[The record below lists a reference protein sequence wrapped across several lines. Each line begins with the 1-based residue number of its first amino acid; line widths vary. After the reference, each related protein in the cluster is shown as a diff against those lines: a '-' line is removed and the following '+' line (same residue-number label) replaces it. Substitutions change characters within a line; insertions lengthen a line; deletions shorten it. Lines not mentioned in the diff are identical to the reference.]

1 MEETEISHFLHILVR
16 MGEALQNSGAEVF
29 RVEDTLN
36 RIAIAYGAE
45 DVNVFVITSSIV
57 VTLTMPSLPPQ
68 TETRRLRHAASNDLL
83 TLEKLNALSR
93 RICTAPPSIEEFQR
107 QLNAIL
113 AQHPDPRLHLAGSV
127 LAASSFAIFFGG
139 NLWDGLLAGVDG
151 GRYDSMANGVE
162 ITEERAQKY
171 DFSDPYCYI
180 RTAIIVKSDDDSINS
195 FEDLNGKTTA
205 NTISSTYATLAE
217 SYGAKTTGVDD
228 LNQTIELLLNGR
240 VDATLNAEVTYF
252 DYLKEHPDANIKI
265 AALTNDAS
273 QVAFPVR
280 KGDETAPLR
289 EALNQ
294 AINELREDGTI
305 AEISEKYFGT
315 DLSQAPSAN

>member
-1 MEETEISHFLHILVR
+1 MKLK
-16 MGEALQNSGAEVF
+16 AL
-29 RVEDTLN
+29 T
-36 RIAIAYGAE
+36 
-45 DVNVFVITSSIV
+45 
-57 VTLTMPSLPPQ
+57 
-68 TETRRLRHAASNDLL
+68 AA
-83 TLEKLNALSR
+83 
-93 RICTAPPSIEEFQR
+93 
-107 QLNAIL
+107 
-113 AQHPDPRLHLAGSV
+113 V
-127 LAASSFAIFFGG
+127 LAAALLSACGSSAASSAAPAADTSSETAASADNSGDLLAQIQQSGEIVFGTEG
-139 NLWDGLLAGVDG
+139 TWSPWTYHDENDQLVGFDIEVAQKVAEKLGVKATFVEGEWDGLLAGVDG

-180 RTAIIVKSDDDSINS
+180 RTAIIVKSDDDSISS

-280 KGDETAPLR
+280 KGDETATLR

>member
-36 RIAIAYGAE
+36 RIAVAYGAE

-265 AALTNDAS
+265 AALTNYAS

-280 KGDETAPLR
+280 KGDETATLR

>member
-1 MEETEISHFLHILVR
+1 MKLK
-16 MGEALQNSGAEVF
+16 AL
-29 RVEDTLN
+29 T
-36 RIAIAYGAE
+36 
-45 DVNVFVITSSIV
+45 
-57 VTLTMPSLPPQ
+57 
-68 TETRRLRHAASNDLL
+68 AA
-83 TLEKLNALSR
+83 
-93 RICTAPPSIEEFQR
+93 
-107 QLNAIL
+107 
-113 AQHPDPRLHLAGSV
+113 V
-127 LAASSFAIFFGG
+127 LAAALLSACGSSAASSAAPAADTSSETAASADNSGDLLAQIQQRGEIVFGTEG
-139 NLWDGLLAGVDG
+139 TCSPWTYHDENDQLVGFDIEVAQKVAEKLGVKATFVEGEWDGLLAGVDG

-280 KGDETAPLR
+280 KGDETATLR

>member
-68 TETRRLRHAASNDLL
+68 TETRRRRHAARKHLL
-83 TLEKLNALSR
+83 KLKKLKALSR

-107 QLNAIL
+107 QLNDIL
-113 AQHPDPRLHLAGSV
+113 AQHPDPKLHLTGSV

-265 AALTNDAS
+265 AALTMML
-273 QVAFPVR
+273 PR
-280 KGDETAPLR
+280 L
-289 EALNQ
+289 
-294 AINELREDGTI
+294 
-305 AEISEKYFGT
+305 
-315 DLSQAPSAN
+315 LSLCARAMKPPPCAKL

>member
-1 MEETEISHFLHILVR
+1 MKLK
-16 MGEALQNSGAEVF
+16 AL
-29 RVEDTLN
+29 T
-36 RIAIAYGAE
+36 
-45 DVNVFVITSSIV
+45 
-57 VTLTMPSLPPQ
+57 
-68 TETRRLRHAASNDLL
+68 AA
-83 TLEKLNALSR
+83 
-93 RICTAPPSIEEFQR
+93 
-107 QLNAIL
+107 
-113 AQHPDPRLHLAGSV
+113 V
-127 LAASSFAIFFGG
+127 LAAALLSACGSSAASSAAPAADTSSETAASADNSGDLLAQIQQRGEIVFGTEG
-139 NLWDGLLAGVDG
+139 TLSPWTYHDENDQLVGFDIEVAQKVAEKLGVKATFVEGEWDGLLAGVDG

-280 KGDETAPLR
+280 KGDETATLR

>member
-1 MEETEISHFLHILVR
+1 MKLK
-16 MGEALQNSGAEVF
+16 AL
-29 RVEDTLN
+29 T
-36 RIAIAYGAE
+36 
-45 DVNVFVITSSIV
+45 
-57 VTLTMPSLPPQ
+57 
-68 TETRRLRHAASNDLL
+68 AA
-83 TLEKLNALSR
+83 
-93 RICTAPPSIEEFQR
+93 
-107 QLNAIL
+107 
-113 AQHPDPRLHLAGSV
+113 V
-127 LAASSFAIFFGG
+127 LAAALLSACGSSAASSAAPAADTSSETAASADNSGDLLAQIQRRGEIVFGTEG
-139 NLWDGLLAGVDG
+139 TWSPWTYHDENDQLVGFDIEVAQKVAEKLGVKATFVEGEWDGLLAGVDG

-280 KGDETAPLR
+280 KGDETATLR